1 MTPNFF
7 KMKVINGVILEHF
20 NIGNDV
26 ELAKL
31 TEKVWPEQ

>member
-7 KMKVINGVILEHF
+7 KTKGIIGVILEHF